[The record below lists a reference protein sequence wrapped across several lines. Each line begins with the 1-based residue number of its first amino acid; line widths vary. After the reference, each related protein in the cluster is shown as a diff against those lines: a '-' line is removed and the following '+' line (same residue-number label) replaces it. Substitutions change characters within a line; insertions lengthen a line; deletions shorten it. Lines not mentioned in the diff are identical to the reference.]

1 MGVRFLSAEWAQ
13 DATNALSYHPG
24 FASAIEGASVSVQFR
39 VKGAPDGGEAA
50 YYVKVREGAAAVEI
64 GALRKPDVSVAV
76 DYRTAAAL
84 SKGELAL
91 QTAFFSGRLKVSGNL
106 AKLISHQSALGH
118 LAEAVSSLDI
128 DY

>member
-13 DATNALSYHPG
+13 DATNAISYHPG
-24 FASAIEGASVSVQFR
+24 FASAVEGASVSVQFR
-39 VKGAPDGGEAA
+39 VQDAPGGEAA
-50 YYVKVREGAAAVEI
+50 YYVRVKEGAAAVEI

-106 AKLISHQSALGH
+106 AKLISHQSALGC